1 MITTDWAKTTPDG
14 KPGISVRQHCL
25 AVRCVAEE
33 LLRRFPHFCDDNGLA
48 PQAVSFLA
56 AAHDVGKISLDF
68 LQKCPAWLHQEG
80 LEEKARNGGWA
91 TIYTRWH
98 PAISQQSLHIFLS
111 KCENPKY
118 DLKTAYYWSAVIGAH
133 HGRLQAKGSARP
145 CRPTPSES
153 TLEEARQAFLLEFW
167 EACGSPVL
175 PQVTGDDPRL
185 WSVAGLITLADWLG
199 SDEDFFPADMPMSEV
214 ELRVRAA
221 QAVAAVG
228 LGLPI
233 VEPDMTFAE
242 IFGYE
247 PYPMQTA
254 CAAAVTGPGI
264 YVLEA
269 PMGMGKTEAALWSA
283 YHLLQQGLAQGVY
296 FALPTQTTSNRMF
309 ERMEAFARRICPDA
323 VPTQLIH
330 GNAWLCEDF
339 KTVSAPGT
347 ADAPQD
353 ASPLR
358 PDGLWFNTS
367 RRSLF
372 APFGAGTVDQAL
384 LAVLAVK
391 HFPLRRFALS
401 RKVVILDEVHSYDV
415 YTGTLLSCL
424 CRELENLGS
433 TAIILSATLTE
444 AMRSKLLGE
453 AEVGEDNASY
463 PRITGCVKGTP
474 LAPRSPSAPP
484 DKSVSITH
492 APAHEARME
501 ALRLASL
508 GCQVLWVCDTV
519 DNAQQTY
526 LRLKEECG
534 DADIQLGLLH
544 SRFPFFRRESLE
556 KHWMRRFGKDGGQR
570 DKGAILVSTQIVEQ
584 SVDLD
589 ADALFSELAPTDMLL
604 QRLGRL
610 WRHKRDCRPLP
621 APLFCLL
628 DENASLD
635 ELRTMDAKTIK
646 QTLGTKAHV
655 YKPWVLL
662 RSLEQ
667 WIGLESLALPSGIR
681 SLLAATYA
689 PSDCPQV
696 WQELEAEQWGEDLA
710 AQTIANMG
718 TNIWKESLDDV
729 TSPQTRLSDHEEYS
743 LVLCTADANNSLS
756 LLEGG
761 APVLLDKRSPTP
773 SLAKALH
780 RNTVRLADW
789 HFTGRPQDKRLA
801 PLYIDGCALV
811 RADGTVDAPYLTQG
825 KRLFWDSELGLAVQK
840 EMP

>member
-1 MITTDWAKTTPDG
+1 
-14 KPGISVRQHCL
+14 CF
-25 AVRCVAEE
+25 CEE
-33 LLRRFPHFCDDNGLA
+33 NGLA

-56 AAHDVGKISLDF
+56 TAHDVGKISLDF

-80 LEEKARNGGWA
+80 LEKQAVNGGWA

-111 KCENPKY
+111 KREDPKY
-118 DLKTAYYWSAVIGAH
+118 DLKTAYYWSAVVGAL
-133 HGRLQAKGSARP
+133 HGRLLAQGSARP
-145 CRPTPSES
+145 CRPAPSENM
-153 TLEEARQAFLLEFW
+153 LEDARQACLGEFW
-167 EACGSPVL
+167 EACGRPVL
-175 PQVTGDDPRL
+175 PSVNGSDPRL
-185 WSVAGLITLADWLG
+185 WGVAGLITLADWLG
-199 SDEDFFPADMPMSEV
+199 SDEDFFPADIVMSDA
-214 ELRVRAA
+214 ELRARAA
-221 QAVAAVG
+221 QAVTAVG

-233 VEPDMTFAE
+233 VKPDMTFAE

-254 CAAAVTGPGI
+254 CAAAITTPGI

-269 PMGMGKTEAALWSA
+269 PMGMGKTEAALWAA

-296 FALPTQTTSNRMF
+296 FALPTQATSNRMF
-309 ERMEAFARRICPDA
+309 ERVHAFARRICPDA
-323 VPTQLIH
+323 APTQLVH
-330 GNAWLCEDF
+330 GNAWLCEDL
-339 KTVSAPGT
+339 KALTAPGT
-347 ADAPQD
+347 ADAPQNE
-353 ASPLR
+353 SPLR

-415 YTGTLLSCL
+415 YTGSLLSCL
-424 CRELENLGS
+424 CRELGNLGS

-444 AMRSKLLGE
+444 AMRGKLLGE
-453 AEVGEDNASY
+453 ADVGEDNAPY
-463 PRITGCVKGTP
+463 PRITGCIKDAHLEPRTP
-474 LAPRSPSAPP
+474 PAPP
-484 DKSVSITH
+484 DKNVRVTH
-492 APAHEARME
+492 AQAHEARGE

-519 DNAQQTY
+519 DSAQQTY

-534 DADIQLGLLH
+534 AADIQLGLLH

-556 KHWMRRFGKDGGQR
+556 KHWMRRFGKNDGQR
-570 DKGAILVSTQIVEQ
+570 DKGSILVSTQIVEQ

-610 WRHKRDCRPLP
+610 WRHERGSRPLL
-621 APLFCLL
+621 APMFCLL
-628 DENASLD
+628 NEDASLD
-635 ELRTMDAKTIK
+635 ELRSMDAKAIK
-646 QTLGTKAHV
+646 QALGAKGHV
-655 YKPWVLL
+655 YKPWTLV

-667 WIGLESLALPSGIR
+667 WAELESLSLPSGIR

-689 PSDCPQV
+689 PVDSPLA
-696 WQELEAEQWGEDLA
+696 WQELEAEQWGQDLA

-718 TNIWKESLDDV
+718 TNIWKPLLDDV
-729 TSPQTRLSDHEEYS
+729 TIPRTRLSDHEEFS

-761 APVLLDKRSPTP
+761 EPVRLDKGAATP
-773 SLAKALH
+773 AQAKALH

-789 HFTGRPQDKRLA
+789 HFTRQPQDKRLA
-801 PLYIDGCALV
+801 QLHIDGCALV
-811 RADGTVDAPYLTQG
+811 RTDGKVDAPGIAEG

-840 EMP
+840 ETP